1 MKREE
6 KDIIVNNLVDQLKE
20 APHFY
25 LADASELNAEAT
37 SLLRR
42 KCFESKIKMVVVKNT
57 LLKRALEASEQNA
70 EELYDVL
77 KGSTAIMFTE
87 TGNAPAK
94 LIKEFR
100 KKFDKPIL
108 KGAYVEESIYIGDD
122 QLEALVNVKSKE
134 ELLGDLIGLLQSPIK
149 TVISQLKSGNDILS
163 GVVKTLSE
171 KSE

>member
-20 APHFY
+20 SPHFY
-25 LADASELNAEAT
+25 LTDASELNAEAT

-42 KCFESKIKMVVVKNT
+42 RCFESNITMVVVKNT
-57 LLKRALEASEQNA
+57 LLKRALDQVEQKVD
-70 EELYDVL
+70 EIYDVL

-94 LIKEFR
+94 VIKEFR
-100 KKFDKPIL
+100 KKFEKPLI
-108 KGAYVEESIYIGDD
+108 KAAYVEESIYIGDD
-122 QLEALVNVKSKE
+122 QLENLVNVKSKE
-134 ELLGDLIGLLQSPIK
+134 ELLGDLIGLLQSPVK

>member
-6 KDIIVNNLVDQLKE
+6 KDIIVNNLVDQLNGS
-20 APHFY
+20 PHFY

-37 SLLRR
+37 GLLRR
-42 KCFESKIKMVVVKNT
+42 KCFDSKIKMLVVKNT
-57 LLKRALEASEQNA
+57 LLRRALEQTEYQV

-77 KGSTAIMFTE
+77 KGATAIMFTE

-100 KKFDKPIL
+100 KKYAKPIL
-108 KGAYVEESIYIGDD
+108 KGAYVEESVYVGDD
-122 QLEALVNVKSKE
+122 QLESLVNVKSKD
-134 ELLGDLIGLLQSPIK
+134 ELLGELIGLLQSPIK
-149 TVISQLKSGNDILS
+149 TVISQLKSGNNILA

>member
-6 KDIIVNNLVDQLKE
+6 KDIIVNNLVDQLKGS
-20 APHFY
+20 PHFY
-25 LADASELNAEAT
+25 LTDASELNAEAT

-42 KCFESKIKMVVVKNT
+42 KCFASEIKMVVVKNT
-57 LLKRALEASEQNA
+57 LLKRALEQTEYKV

-77 KGSTAIMFTE
+77 KGSTAIMFTN
-87 TGNAPAK
+87 TGNGPAK

-100 KKFDKPIL
+100 KKFEKPLI
-108 KGAYVEESIYIGDD
+108 KAAYVEESVYIGDD
-122 QLEALVNVKSKE
+122 QLDTLANIKSKE
-134 ELLGDLIGLLQSPIK
+134 ELIGDLIALLQSPIT
-149 TVISQLKSGNDILS
+149 TVMSQLQSGGNILS

>member
-20 APHFY
+20 SPHFY
-25 LADASELNAEAT
+25 LTDTSELNAEAT
-37 SLLRR
+37 SDLRR
-42 KCFESKIKMVVVKNT
+42 KCFESNIKMVVVKNT
-57 LLKRALEASEQNA
+57 LLKRALDKIEQEV

-94 LIKEFR
+94 MIKEFR
-100 KKFDKPIL
+100 KKFEKPVI
-108 KGAYVEESIYIGDD
+108 KAAFVEESIYIGDD
-122 QLEALVNVKSKE
+122 QLENLVNVKSKE
-134 ELLGDLIGLLQSPIK
+134 ELLGDLIGLLQSPVK
-149 TVISQLKSGNDILS
+149 TVMSQLQSGGNILS

-171 KSE
+171 RSE

>member
-20 APHFY
+20 SPHFY
-25 LADASELNAEAT
+25 LTDASELNAEAT

-42 KCFESKIKMVVVKNT
+42 KCFESNIKMVVVKNT
-57 LLKRALEASEQNA
+57 LLKRALEQTESEVD
-70 EELYDVL
+70 ELYDVL

-87 TGNAPAK
+87 TGNAPARM
-94 LIKEFR
+94 IKEFR
-100 KKFDKPIL
+100 KKFDKPII
-108 KGAYVEESIYIGDD
+108 KAAFVEESIYIGDD
-122 QLEALVNVKSKE
+122 QLDNLVNVKSKE

-149 TVISQLKSGNDILS
+149 TVISQLQSGGNILA

>member
-20 APHFY
+20 SSHFY
-25 LADASELNAEAT
+25 LADASELDAAAT

-42 KCFESKIKMVVVKNT
+42 KCFESEIKMVVVKNT
-57 LLKRALEASEQNA
+57 LLKRALESAEYQA

-100 KKFDKPIL
+100 KKFEKPIL

-122 QLEALVNVKSKE
+122 QLETLVNIKSKE
-134 ELLGDLIGLLQSPIK
+134 ELIGDLIGLLQSPMK
-149 TVISQLKSGNDILS
+149 TVISQLKTGNDILS

>member
-20 APHFY
+20 SPHFY

-37 SLLRR
+37 STLRR
-42 KCFESKIKMVVVKNT
+42 KCFESNIKMVVVKNT
-57 LLKRALEASEQNA
+57 LLKRALDKTEYEV

-87 TGNAPAK
+87 TGNGPAK
-94 LIKEFR
+94 VIKEFR
-100 KKFDKPIL
+100 KKFEKPL
-108 KGAYVEESIYIGDD
+108 VKAAYVEESIYIGDD
-122 QLEALVNVKSKE
+122 QLENLVNIKSKE
-134 ELLGDLIGLLQSPIK
+134 ELLGDLIGLLQSPMK
-149 TVISQLKSGNDILS
+149 TVISQLKSGNNILS

>member
-6 KDIIVNNLVDQLKE
+6 KDIIVNNLVDQLNGS
-20 APHFY
+20 PHFY

-42 KCFESKIKMVVVKNT
+42 KCFESKIKMLVVKNT
-57 LLKRALEASEQNA
+57 LLKRALEKTEYQV

-77 KGSTAIMFTE
+77 KGATAVMFTE

-100 KKFDKPIL
+100 KKFEKPIL
-108 KGAYVEESIYIGDD
+108 KGAYVEESVYVGDD
-122 QLEALVNVKSKE
+122 QLESLVNVKSKE
-134 ELLGDLIGLLQSPIK
+134 ELIGDVIALLQSPAK
-149 TVISQLKSGNDILS
+149 KVISQLQSGGNILS
-163 GVVKTLSE
+163 GVLKTLSD

>member
-20 APHFY
+20 SPHFY
-25 LADASELNAEAT
+25 LTDASELNAEAT

-42 KCFESKIKMVVVKNT
+42 KCFESNIKMVVVKNT
-57 LLKRALEASEQNA
+57 LLKRALEQTESEVD
-70 EELYDVL
+70 ELYNVL

-87 TGNAPAK
+87 TGNAPARM
-94 LIKEFR
+94 IKEFR
-100 KKFDKPIL
+100 KKFDKPII
-108 KGAYVEESIYIGDD
+108 KAAFVEESIYIGDD
-122 QLEALVNVKSKE
+122 QLDNLVNVKSKE

-149 TVISQLKSGNDILS
+149 TVISQLQSGGNILA

>member
-20 APHFY
+20 SPHFY
-25 LADASELNAEAT
+25 LTDASELNAEAT

-42 KCFESKIKMVVVKNT
+42 RCFESNIKMVVVKNT
-57 LLKRALEASEQNA
+57 LLKRALEQTESEVD
-70 EELYDVL
+70 ELYDVL

-94 LIKEFR
+94 MIKEFR
-100 KKFDKPIL
+100 KKFEKPII
-108 KGAYVEESIYIGDD
+108 KAAYVEESIYIGDD
-122 QLEALVNVKSKE
+122 QLENLVNVKSKE
-134 ELLGDLIGLLQSPIK
+134 ELLGDLIGLLQSPVK
-149 TVISQLKSGNDILS
+149 TVMSQLQSGGNTLA
-163 GVVKTLSE
+163 GVLETLSN

>member
-20 APHFY
+20 SSHFY
-25 LADASELNAEAT
+25 LTDASELNAETT

-42 KCFESKIKMVVVKNT
+42 KCFESDIKMVVVKNT
-57 LLKRALEASEQNA
+57 LLKRALDKSEQ
-70 EELYDVL
+70 EVDELYDVL

-94 LIKEFR
+94 VIQEFR
-100 KKFDKPIL
+100 KKFEKPLI
-108 KGAYVEESIYIGDD
+108 KAAFVEESIYIGDD

-134 ELLGDLIGLLQSPIK
+134 ELLGDLIGLLQSPMK
-149 TVISQLKSGNDILS
+149 TVISQLQSGGNTLT
-163 GVVKTLSE
+163 GVLETLSN

>member
-6 KDIIVNNLVDQLKE
+6 KDIIVNNLVDQLKGS
-20 APHFY
+20 PHFY
-25 LADASELNAEAT
+25 LTDASELNAEAT

-42 KCFESKIKMVVVKNT
+42 KCFASEIKMVVVKNT
-57 LLKRALEASEQNA
+57 LLKRALEQTEYKV

-87 TGNAPAK
+87 TGNGPAK
-94 LIKEFR
+94 VIKEFR
-100 KKFDKPIL
+100 KKFEKPL
-108 KGAYVEESIYIGDD
+108 VKAAYVEESIYIGDD
-122 QLEALVNVKSKE
+122 QLENLVNIKSKE
-134 ELLGDLIGLLQSPIK
+134 ELLGDLIGLLQSPMK
-149 TVISQLKSGNDILS
+149 TVISQLKSGNNILS